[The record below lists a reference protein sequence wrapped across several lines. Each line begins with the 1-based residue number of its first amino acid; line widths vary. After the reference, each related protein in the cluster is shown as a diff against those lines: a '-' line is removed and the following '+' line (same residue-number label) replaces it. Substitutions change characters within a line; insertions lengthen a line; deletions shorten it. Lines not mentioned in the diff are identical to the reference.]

1 MEMMDHIHTYMMNI
15 ETVWDT
21 HYLWPEIL

>member
-1 MEMMDHIHTYMMNI
+1 VDHIGTYMMNI